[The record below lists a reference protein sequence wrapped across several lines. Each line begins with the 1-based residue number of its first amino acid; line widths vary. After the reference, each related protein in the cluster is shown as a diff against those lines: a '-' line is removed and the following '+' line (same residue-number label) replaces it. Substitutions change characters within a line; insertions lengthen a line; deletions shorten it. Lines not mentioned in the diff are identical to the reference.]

1 MIGIIDYDAG
11 NIRSV
16 EKSSLLSGRENSCFP
31 GSGHTEKCGQ
41 SNSSGSGKLWAG
53 NGKPSQI

>member
-16 EKSSLLSGRENSCFP
+16 EKALSYLGEKNSCFP